1 MLLVI
6 TLAAL
11 TTMVVVTMMTTQ
23 TAFAA
28 THNCRPDGSD
38 RTCSGGTGQPSIGSG
53 NRNSMT
59 IDGTGLI
66 TSTTFTGSGGERSTN
81 DEGNTVING
90 GGGGGERSTCD
101 AFPSGCDFDDRN
113 AIHER
118 GAGDNS

>member
-38 RTCSGGTGQPSIGSG
+38 RTCSGGTDQPSIGSG

-81 DEGNTVING
+81 DEGNTVVN

-113 AIHER
+113 AIRER